1 MYRNQYQDHL
11 RTCGYCQNQNENDH
25 KAKLAELGH
34 MIKGTRPVP
43 AATKGAS
50 SSSYSDPRYQRHYR
64 VLSDKQRKLK
74 ELGKMIRGI

>member
-1 MYRNQYQDHL
+1 MYQYQNQDQDHL
-11 RTCGYCQNQNENDH
+11 RTCGYCRNDL
-25 KAKLAELGH
+25 KAKKLAELGH
-34 MIKGTRPVP
+34 MIRGTRPVP